1 VDAVH
6 HQPEEIILSSFTEA
20 LGAFLSDVGAS
31 LQEFVDTV
39 STKDEAATA
48 QAATVPTQA
57 RQQAPAAN
65 RAPARNMTRVR
76 LDVDVAHDGPP
87 QALLREF
94 EDYART
100 HGRSTDASA
109 LVSFLQS
116 RQGVTPRSWSA
127 PDYAGY
133 GSRR

>member
-1 VDAVH
+1 MT
-6 HQPEEIILSSFTEA
+6 SFTEA

-39 STKDEAATA
+39 STKDEAATT

-65 RAPARNMTRVR
+65 RTPFGGVTGRRNMTRVR
-76 LDVDVAHDGPP
+76 LDLDVAHDGS
-87 QALLREF
+87 ALELQREF
-94 EDYART
+94 QDYART
-100 HGRSTDASA
+100 HGRSENAAT
-109 LVSFLQS
+109 LVQFLQA

-127 PDYAGY
+127 PDYAGV
-133 GSRR
+133 GSRS

>member
-1 VDAVH
+1 
-6 HQPEEIILSSFTEA
+6 LSSFTEA
-20 LGAFLSDVGAS
+20 LGAFLSDVGES
-31 LQEFVDTV
+31 LQEFVENV
-39 STKDEAATA
+39 STKDEAATT
-48 QAATVPTQA
+48 QAANQTRSAAVPT
-57 RQQAPAAN
+57 QAPAAN
-65 RAPARNMTRVR
+65 RTPARNMTRVR
-76 LDVDVAHDGPP
+76 LDVDVAHDGSP